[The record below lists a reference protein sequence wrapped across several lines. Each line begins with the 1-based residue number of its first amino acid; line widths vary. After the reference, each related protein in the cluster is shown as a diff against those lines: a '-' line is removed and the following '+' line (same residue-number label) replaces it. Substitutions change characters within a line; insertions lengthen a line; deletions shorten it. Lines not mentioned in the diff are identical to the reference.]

1 MEMLAGG
8 HQPSKHLQYQ
18 NLSSH
23 TVSCNLTAPASGRS
37 FLPSLQADGV
47 LVHVEES
54 KKELTR
60 EVLLMTQEVGRL
72 QRERWVQIC
81 EFEAANQLF
90 ITRSRITCSVHITF
104 KFTHTR
110 ELGVK
115 T

>member
-8 HQPSKHLQYQ
+8 HQLSKHLQYQ
-18 NLSSH
+18 NPMVAHGLLQPH
-23 TVSCNLTAPASGRS
+23 ASGRS

-72 QRERWVQIC
+72 QRERWVQTC